1 MSGTS
6 SNDMTD
12 EEMWQELY
20 RFTGSK
26 YAAAAIMG
34 NFWAETHIT
43 SNNAETKINRNTG
56 MSDEEY
62 TEAVD
67 NGSYTSFVQDKGG
80 YGLASWTYYTRK
92 QALYDLAKET
102 GCSIGS
108 TKLQVYFLEQ
118 ELSGHYSHVLE
129 NMQNADSLYDATV
142 AFMNGYEGCSNQSG
156 ENRDVRTGF
165 AENYLNLYRD
175 LGMADAALD
184 LSDITLS
191 IDFEQLD
198 SICNTW
204 ASKVQSLD
212 ISAIDVV
219 GTFSPLTTVGVAVGY
234 IPSLKN
240 ALQKAEELVLT
251 TTKTLLITTDEQ
263 KTTDTEITQKN
274 TTTSNGGNY
283 YAGSSGGTHESGENR
298 VTHKPSTDVD
308 NTKEK
313 VDINTAFKNE
323 VSKLDRNSFIGLM
336 AALSNITSNFVQY
349 LTNTDYA
356 TELKKSLLASPNL
369 TDDLKKKIL
378 EMNGEE
384 IQVTLMSILKE
395 QKISLFSKDIITIY
409 LNNKDNLYNQNKFFD
424 DVSTFKKVIDD
435 LIKEDN
441 LSEEMLKIYD
451 GDSSIEDEKRDFVK
465 TIVDKLSNDN
475 SMSYEELLSSENNDD
490 IRTNLGYLSKDLSY
504 YEVVNKLDTATR
516 NTIIN
521 ESLK

>member
-1 MSGTS
+1 MSGIG

-26 YAAAAIMG
+26 YASAAIMG

-43 SNNAETKINRNTG
+43 SNNAENKINRNTG
-56 MSDEEY
+56 LSDEEY

-67 NGSYTSFVQDKGG
+67 NGSYTSFVEDKGG

-108 TKLQVYFLEQ
+108 TKLQIYFLEQ
-118 ELSGHYSHVLE
+118 ELSGHYSNVLE

-142 AFMNGYEGCSNQSG
+142 AFMRGYEGCGNQSE

-175 LGMADAALD
+175 LGMAEAALD
-184 LSDITLS
+184 LSDISLS

-204 ASKVQSLD
+204 ASKVQSID
-212 ISAIDVV
+212 ISAVDVT
-219 GTFSPLTTVGVAVGY
+219 GAFSSLMTVEVATGY
-234 IPSLKN
+234 VPSLKS
-240 ALQKAEELVLT
+240 ALQKAEELVLN
-251 TTKTLLITTDEQ
+251 TTKNLLITTDEQ
-263 KTTDTEITQKN
+263 KTTDAEITQKN
-274 TTTSNGGNY
+274 TTTSTGGNY
-283 YAGSSGGTHESGENR
+283 YSGSSGGSHGSGESE
-298 VTHKPSTDVD
+298 VTHKASTKVD
-308 NTKEK
+308 NAKKK
-313 VDINTAFKNE
+313 VDINTVFKNE
-323 VSKLDRNSFIGLM
+323 ISKLDRNAFIGLM
-336 AALSNITSNFVQY
+336 TALSNITSNFLQY

-356 TELKKSLLASPNL
+356 TELKKYLLASPNL

-378 EMNGEE
+378 EMNAEE

-395 QKISLFSKDIITIY
+395 QKISLFSKEIITMY
-409 LNNKDNLYNQNKFFD
+409 LNNNQSNYNQDKFLNNI
-424 DVSTFKKVIDD
+424 SSFKKVIDD
-435 LIKEDN
+435 LINDEN
-441 LSEEMLKIYD
+441 TSEKMLKLYD
-451 GDSSIEDEKRDFVK
+451 GDLPIEDEKSELVK
-465 TIVDKLSNDN
+465 TIVDKLSDDN
-475 SMSYEELLSSENNDD
+475 SISYEELLNGENNDALK
-490 IRTNLGYLSKDLSY
+490 TNLEYLSKDLSY
-504 YEVVNKLDTATR
+504 YEVVNKLDTTTR
-516 NTIIN
+516 NTIIT